1 MDKNLEESKANP
13 WYQQM
18 VQMLG
23 DSEHKTEKLEPRCSV
38 DSYAKGVFG
47 VTDSRQT
54 DRVHVHTEW
63 SLFFKP
69 RRCYGKEA

>member
-23 DSEHKTEKLEPRCSV
+23 DSEHKTEKLEPRGSV